1 MSPSKYASLGLG
13 TAAAIGIAIGVSGL
27 VSAQTFQNSP
37 LMRSNDTGWSSA
49 AEAGLAD
56 LGENEGVFV
65 AKSTFKVVRGKA
77 KTDPSAQLVKMGAR
91 EVCGAII
98 LRSGGKLY
106 IVDGTPPAGGSPQA
120 MKDFAG
126 DVWSGSNLMK
136 GFDDNFSP
144 LMR

>member
-1 MSPSKYASLGLG
+1 MSLTNRTLLAAGA
-13 TAAAIGIAIGVSGL
+13 AAAIGIAIGASGL
-27 VSAQTFQNSP
+27 VFAQGSP
-37 LMRSNDTGWSSA
+37 LMKSNTDSWSSK

-77 KTDPSAQLVKMGAR
+77 KTDPAAQLVKMGAR
-91 EVCGAII
+91 EVSHGAII

-126 DVWSGSNLMK
+126 DLWSGSNLMK

>member
-1 MSPSKYASLGLG
+1 MSLSKRTLLTAGA
-13 TAAAIGIAIGVSGL
+13 AAAIAVAVGASSLAV
-27 VSAQTFQNSP
+27 AQFQNSP
-37 LMRSNDTGWSSA
+37 LMKSNTDSWSSQ

-56 LGENEGVFV
+56 LGENEGLFV

-77 KTDPSAQLVKMGAR
+77 KTDPATQLVKMGAR
-91 EVCGAII
+91 EVSHGAII

-120 MKDFAG
+120 MKDFASE
-126 DVWSGSNLMK
+126 VWSQPRLMK